1 MYRMLT
7 VGIIFLTLE
16 IYFALFFSKT
26 LSHIFSNHAY
36 MYLSNLFYNNK
47 TIRCIYV
54 VIIYIDHHLL
64 SEL

>member
-1 MYRMLT
+1 MLT

-26 LSHIFSNHAY
+26 LSHICSNHAY

-54 VIIYIDHHLL
+54 VIIYIDHHLF

>member
-1 MYRMLT
+1 MLT

-16 IYFALFFSKT
+16 IYFALFFFET
-26 LSHIFSNHAY
+26 LSHKCLNHAY

-54 VIIYIDHHLL
+54 AIIYIDHHLFSKL
-64 SEL
+64 